1 MIVTDQSVC
10 LTLDTSANNNHCVK
24 DMINQGGNE
33 SDSRELKE
41 ILEFC
46 FQNILKRMNSSAPD
60 TRFVGDDVEVVAE
73 SVEVVA
79 ESVEAGFGESEISAE
94 RSDQTVSSDERGI
107 VEQYERK
114 AKRKMLL
121 KRQLWKTMRRVTHM
135 ERRRRKLKKWL
146 KKILKKSSWMQEIFQ
161 IMTGLHGSW
170 LVGGNSIIS
179 SETLLAHK
187 GIVKEKRKS
196 EFSEIIRG
204 GALHLTIRW
213 KLFT

>member
-1 MIVTDQSVC
+1 
-10 LTLDTSANNNHCVK
+10 
-24 DMINQGGNE
+24 MINQGGNE

-60 TRFVGDDVEVVAE
+60 TRFVGED
-73 SVEVVA
+73 VEVVA

-121 KRQLWKTMRRVTHM
+121 KRQQVENIEKSDTYGEEEEEAQEMVEENSEVIQLDANKLGERFIVKRTRDFPNNDGVTWELVGKRKQQYFFRKFACTRRNC
-135 ERRRRKLKKWL
+135 EGE
-146 KKILKKSSWMQEIFQ
+146 KKIRMF
-161 IMTGLHGSW
+161 
-170 LVGGNSIIS
+170 GN
-179 SETLLAHK
+179 HK
-187 GIVKEKRKS
+187 RRCSTPNHKMEVV
-196 EFSEIIRG
+196 
-204 GALHLTIRW
+204 
-213 KLFT
+213 